1 MKRRLANKACTISVA
16 LGAVLELEEKAKR
29 WNFSPSLR
37 WSSPSASQVR
47 FPCTDAA
54 ACRNINDE
62 APDGSRQPA
71 AGDESLRMV
80 FYVSCWG
87 PD

>member
-1 MKRRLANKACTISVA
+1 MKRLANKVWTISVA

-54 ACRNINDE
+54 ACRNNDE
-62 APDGSRQPA
+62 ADGSRQPA